1 MVIGDLAQ
9 LLLPILCLWKKQE
22 ITMGIGKV
30 IALDDLL
37 DNARR
42 RAIRLELSAMSERS
56 NLTDRA
62 NIELLS
68 NQLEAAQRL
77 LREISEPEALA
88 S

>member
-1 MVIGDLAQ
+1 
-9 LLLPILCLWKKQE
+9 
-22 ITMGIGKV
+22 MGLGKV

-42 RAIRLELSAMSERS
+42 RAIRLELSAMRDESSRS
-56 NLTDRA
+56 DLE

-68 NQLEAAQRL
+68 NQIEAAQRL

>member
-1 MVIGDLAQ
+1 
-9 LLLPILCLWKKQE
+9 
-22 ITMGIGKV
+22 MGLGKV

-42 RAIRLELSAMSERS
+42 RAIRLELSAMRDESS
-56 NLTDRA
+56 LSDLA

-68 NQLEAAQRL
+68 NQIEAAQRL
-77 LREISEPEALA
+77 LREISEPDALA

>member
-1 MVIGDLAQ
+1 
-9 LLLPILCLWKKQE
+9 
-22 ITMGIGKV
+22 MGLGKV

-42 RAIRLELSAMSERS
+42 RAIRLEISAMRDESS
-56 NLTDRA
+56 LSDLA

-68 NQLEAAQRL
+68 NQIEAAQRL

>member
-1 MVIGDLAQ
+1 
-9 LLLPILCLWKKQE
+9 
-22 ITMGIGKV
+22 MGLGKV

-37 DNARR
+37 DNVRR
-42 RAIRLELSAMSERS
+42 RAIRLEISAMRDESS
-56 NLTDRA
+56 LSDLA

-68 NQLEAAQRL
+68 NQIEAAQRL

>member
-1 MVIGDLAQ
+1 
-9 LLLPILCLWKKQE
+9 
-22 ITMGIGKV
+22 MGLGKV

-42 RAIRLELSAMSERS
+42 RAFRLDISALRDESTLS
-56 NLTDRA
+56 DRA

-88 S
+88 I

>member
-1 MVIGDLAQ
+1 
-9 LLLPILCLWKKQE
+9 
-22 ITMGIGKV
+22 MGLVKV

-42 RAIRLELSAMSERS
+42 RAIRLEISAMRDESS
-56 NLTDRA
+56 LSDLA

-68 NQLEAAQRL
+68 TQIEAAQRL
-77 LREISEPEALA
+77 LREISEPEVLA

>member
-1 MVIGDLAQ
+1 
-9 LLLPILCLWKKQE
+9 
-22 ITMGIGKV
+22 MGLGKV

-42 RAIRLELSAMSERS
+42 RAIRLEISAIRDASSLSD
-56 NLTDRA
+56 LA

-68 NQLEAAQRL
+68 NQIEAAQRL

>member
-1 MVIGDLAQ
+1 
-9 LLLPILCLWKKQE
+9 
-22 ITMGIGKV
+22 MGIGKV
-30 IALDDLL
+30 IELDDLL

-42 RAIRLELSAMSERS
+42 RAIRLELSVMLEESS
-56 NLTDRA
+56 LTDRA

>member
-1 MVIGDLAQ
+1 
-9 LLLPILCLWKKQE
+9 
-22 ITMGIGKV
+22 MGIGKV

-42 RAIRLELSAMSERS
+42 RAIRLELSVMSGES

-68 NQLEAAQRL
+68 NQIEAAQQL
-77 LREISEPEALA
+77 LREISEPEPIAI
-88 S
+88 

>member
-1 MVIGDLAQ
+1 
-9 LLLPILCLWKKQE
+9 
-22 ITMGIGKV
+22 MGLGKV

-42 RAIRLELSAMSERS
+42 RAIRLEISAMRDESS
-56 NLTDRA
+56 LSDLA

-68 NQLEAAQRL
+68 NQIEAAQRL
-77 LREISEPEALA
+77 LRKISEPEALA

>member
-1 MVIGDLAQ
+1 
-9 LLLPILCLWKKQE
+9 
-22 ITMGIGKV
+22 MGLGKV

-42 RAIRLELSAMSERS
+42 RAIRLEISAMRDESS
-56 NLTDRA
+56 LSDLA

-68 NQLEAAQRL
+68 NQIEAAQRL

-88 S
+88 SDAPSQQRK

>member
-1 MVIGDLAQ
+1 
-9 LLLPILCLWKKQE
+9 
-22 ITMGIGKV
+22 MGLGKI

-42 RAIRLELSAMSERS
+42 RAIRLEISAMRDESS
-56 NLTDRA
+56 LSDLA

-68 NQLEAAQRL
+68 NQIEAAQRL

>member
-1 MVIGDLAQ
+1 
-9 LLLPILCLWKKQE
+9 
-22 ITMGIGKV
+22 MGICKV

-42 RAIRLELSAMSERS
+42 RAIRLELSVMSGES

-68 NQLEAAQRL
+68 NQIEAAQQL
-77 LREISEPEALA
+77 LREISEPEAIA
-88 S
+88 I

>member
-1 MVIGDLAQ
+1 
-9 LLLPILCLWKKQE
+9 
-22 ITMGIGKV
+22 MGIGKV

-42 RAIRLELSAMSERS
+42 RAIRLEISAMSDES
-56 NLTDRA
+56 SLSDLA

-68 NQLEAAQRL
+68 NQIEAAQRL

>member
-1 MVIGDLAQ
+1 
-9 LLLPILCLWKKQE
+9 
-22 ITMGIGKV
+22 MGLGKV

-42 RAIRLELSAMSERS
+42 RAIRLEISAMRDESS
-56 NLTDRA
+56 LSDLA

-68 NQLEAAQRL
+68 NQIEAAQRL
-77 LREISEPEALA
+77 LREISEPDALA

>member
-1 MVIGDLAQ
+1 
-9 LLLPILCLWKKQE
+9 
-22 ITMGIGKV
+22 MGLGKV
-30 IALDDLL
+30 IAFDDLL

-42 RAIRLELSAMSERS
+42 RAIRLEISAMRDESTLS
-56 NLTDRA
+56 DRA

-88 S
+88 I

>member
-1 MVIGDLAQ
+1 
-9 LLLPILCLWKKQE
+9 
-22 ITMGIGKV
+22 MGLGKV

-42 RAIRLELSAMSERS
+42 RAIRLEISAIRDESSLSD
-56 NLTDRA
+56 LA

-68 NQLEAAQRL
+68 NQIEAAQRL

-88 S
+88 R

>member
-1 MVIGDLAQ
+1 
-9 LLLPILCLWKKQE
+9 
-22 ITMGIGKV
+22 MGLGKV

-42 RAIRLELSAMSERS
+42 RAIRLEISAMRDESS
-56 NLTDRA
+56 LSDLA

-68 NQLEAAQRL
+68 NQIEAAQRL

-88 S
+88 SF

>member
-1 MVIGDLAQ
+1 
-9 LLLPILCLWKKQE
+9 
-22 ITMGIGKV
+22 MGLVKV

-42 RAIRLELSAMSERS
+42 RAIRLEISAMRDESS
-56 NLTDRA
+56 LSDLA

-68 NQLEAAQRL
+68 NQIEAAQRL
-77 LREISEPEALA
+77 LREISEPEVLA

>member
-1 MVIGDLAQ
+1 
-9 LLLPILCLWKKQE
+9 
-22 ITMGIGKV
+22 MGLGKV

-42 RAIRLELSAMSERS
+42 RAIRLEISAMRDESS
-56 NLTDRA
+56 LSDIA

-68 NQLEAAQRL
+68 NQIEAAQRL

>member
-1 MVIGDLAQ
+1 MGLA
-9 LLLPILCLWKKQE
+9 
-22 ITMGIGKV
+22 KV

-42 RAIRLELSAMSERS
+42 RAIRLEISAMRDESS
-56 NLTDRA
+56 LSDLA

-68 NQLEAAQRL
+68 NQIEAAQRL

>member
-1 MVIGDLAQ
+1 
-9 LLLPILCLWKKQE
+9 
-22 ITMGIGKV
+22 MGLGKV

-42 RAIRLELSAMSERS
+42 RAIRLEISAMRDESS
-56 NLTDRA
+56 LSDLA

-68 NQLEAAQRL
+68 NQIEAAQRL
-77 LREISEPEALA
+77 LREISEREALA

>member
-1 MVIGDLAQ
+1 
-9 LLLPILCLWKKQE
+9 
-22 ITMGIGKV
+22 MGLGKV

-42 RAIRLELSAMSERS
+42 RAIRLEISAMRDESS
-56 NLTDRA
+56 LTDLA
-62 NIELLS
+62 NNELLS
-68 NQLEAAQRL
+68 NQIEAAQRL

>member
-1 MVIGDLAQ
+1 
-9 LLLPILCLWKKQE
+9 
-22 ITMGIGKV
+22 MGLGKI

-42 RAIRLELSAMSERS
+42 RAIRLEISAMRDESS
-56 NLTDRA
+56 LSDLA

-68 NQLEAAQRL
+68 NQIEAAQRL
-77 LREISEPEALA
+77 LREISEPEVLA

>member
-1 MVIGDLAQ
+1 
-9 LLLPILCLWKKQE
+9 
-22 ITMGIGKV
+22 MGIGKV

-42 RAIRLELSAMSERS
+42 RVIRLELSVMSGES

-68 NQLEAAQRL
+68 NQIEAAQRL

>member
-1 MVIGDLAQ
+1 
-9 LLLPILCLWKKQE
+9 
-22 ITMGIGKV
+22 MGLGKV

-42 RAIRLELSAMSERS
+42 RAIRLEISAMRDESS
-56 NLTDRA
+56 ISDLA

-68 NQLEAAQRL
+68 NQIEAAQRL

>member
-1 MVIGDLAQ
+1 
-9 LLLPILCLWKKQE
+9 
-22 ITMGIGKV
+22 MGLVKV

-42 RAIRLELSAMSERS
+42 RAIRLEISAMRDESS
-56 NLTDRA
+56 LSDLA

-77 LREISEPEALA
+77 LREISEPEVLA

>member
-1 MVIGDLAQ
+1 
-9 LLLPILCLWKKQE
+9 
-22 ITMGIGKV
+22 MGLGKV

-42 RAIRLELSAMSERS
+42 RAIRLEISAMRDESS
-56 NLTDRA
+56 LSDLA

-68 NQLEAAQRL
+68 NQIEAAQRL
-77 LREISEPEALA
+77 LREISEPEPLA

>member
-1 MVIGDLAQ
+1 
-9 LLLPILCLWKKQE
+9 
-22 ITMGIGKV
+22 MGLGKV

-42 RAIRLELSAMSERS
+42 RAIRLEISAMRDESS
-56 NLTDRA
+56 LSDLA

-68 NQLEAAQRL
+68 DQIEAAQRL

>member
-1 MVIGDLAQ
+1 
-9 LLLPILCLWKKQE
+9 
-22 ITMGIGKV
+22 MGLVKV

-42 RAIRLELSAMSERS
+42 RAIRLEISAMRDESS
-56 NLTDRA
+56 LSDLA

>member
-1 MVIGDLAQ
+1 
-9 LLLPILCLWKKQE
+9 
-22 ITMGIGKV
+22 MGLGKV

-42 RAIRLELSAMSERS
+42 RAIRLEISAMRDESSLSE
-56 NLTDRA
+56 LA

-68 NQLEAAQRL
+68 NQIEAAQRL

>member
-1 MVIGDLAQ
+1 
-9 LLLPILCLWKKQE
+9 
-22 ITMGIGKV
+22 MGLGKV

-37 DNARR
+37 ETARR
-42 RAIRLELSAMSERS
+42 RAIRLEISAMRDESS
-56 NLTDRA
+56 LSDLA

-68 NQLEAAQRL
+68 NQIEAAQRL

>member
-1 MVIGDLAQ
+1 
-9 LLLPILCLWKKQE
+9 
-22 ITMGIGKV
+22 MGLGKV

-42 RAIRLELSAMSERS
+42 RAIRLEITAMRDESSLSD
-56 NLTDRA
+56 LA

-68 NQLEAAQRL
+68 NQIEAAQRL

>member
-1 MVIGDLAQ
+1 
-9 LLLPILCLWKKQE
+9 
-22 ITMGIGKV
+22 MGLGKV

-42 RAIRLELSAMSERS
+42 RAIRLEISAMRDESS
-56 NLTDRA
+56 LSDLA

-68 NQLEAAQRL
+68 NQIEAAQRL
-77 LREISEPEALA
+77 LREISKPEALP